1 MNQDELMHFGVKGM
15 RWGVRKARPSGG
27 TSAGKKPTKTKLTHA
42 QKREILAQ
50 VKKKAREDRAKRL
63 QSIQDRRVDTIM
75 RVTERASNSVR
86 GVAVAKV
93 PGKLDFYRAR
103 VKKNGFINED
113 GTFEDDYKIHHVNA
127 KLTMQRMAYTAV
139 MLGTITSPVWMDML
153 SARGRR

>member
-1 MNQDELMHFGVKGM
+1 MNQDELMHSGVKGM
-15 RWGVRKARPSGG
+15 RWGVRKAHPSGG
-27 TSAGKKPTKTKLTHA
+27 TGSKKKPTKTKLTHA
-42 QKREILAQ
+42 QKREILVQ

-63 QSIQDRRVDTIM
+63 QSIQDRHVDTIM

-127 KLTMQRMAYTAV
+127 KLTMQRMAYTAA
-139 MLGTITSPVWMDML
+139 MLGTITSPIWMDML

>member
-15 RWGVRKARPSGG
+15 RWGVRKSRPAVS
-27 TSAGKKPTKTKLTHA
+27 SAGGKKSGKTKLTHA
-42 QKREILAQ
+42 QKKEILAQ
-50 VKKKAREDRAKRL
+50 VKKKAREDRTKRL
-63 QSIQDRRVDTIM
+63 QSIQDRHVDTIL

-113 GTFEDDYKIHHVNA
+113 GTFEDDYAIHHVNA
-127 KLTMQRMAYTAV
+127 KLTMQRMAYTAA
-139 MLGTITSPVWMDML
+139 MLGTITAPIWMDML
-153 SARGRR
+153 SARGQR

>member
-15 RWGVRKARPSGG
+15 RWGVKKARSSGG
-27 TSAGKKPTKTKLTHA
+27 TSAGKTKLTRSQKQEIRA
-42 QKREILAQ
+42 QAKL
-50 VKKKAREDRAKRL
+50 KARETRARRL
-63 QSIQDRRVDTIM
+63 QDIQDRHVDTIM

-113 GTFEDDYKIHHVNA
+113 GTFEDDYRIHHVNP
-127 KLTMQRMAYTAV
+127 KLTMQRMGYTALL
-139 MLGTITSPVWMDML
+139 LGTASAPLWMDML
-153 SARGRR
+153 SARGQR